1 MADDEA
7 VKAACRLPRQSKTA
21 ILSCYRKAKAK
32 GVLRPY
38 VTVAVECGVPLDVVA
53 SCVGQFLRDDDA
65 RSVISLATAAD
76 SVIDTSTL
84 PTTLLPSW
92 KRQWEEQVDEREEE
106 WERILE
112 ENRLAIRAATG
123 RAVAP
128 RHSRNI
134 PYFKHSIKI
143 ENKAHRIP
151 PYFFWGMTQKNL
163 KGTRLEP

>member
-7 VKAACRLPRQSKTA
+7 VKAACRLPRQSKQA

-92 KRQWEEQVDEREEE
+92 KRQWEEQEDEREEE
-106 WERILE
+106 RTKGSASSRRIAGPSEPPRAAPLP
-112 ENRLAIRAATG
+112 LAIRPIFLT
-123 RAVAP
+123 
-128 RHSRNI
+128 
-134 PYFKHSIKI
+134 
-143 ENKAHRIP
+143 
-151 PYFFWGMTQKNL
+151 
-163 KGTRLEP
+163 